1 MADQWQCP
9 LCGAIMQK
17 PEAWKTMTLATVT
30 GTVQCGNCGGAL
42 NAGDVQRGQ
51 YDVRR
56 GPKAGGES
64 GCLKGC
70 LWGCGG
76 CLVVVVVGII
86 GLAIALPWMIGSVEG
101 PDYSAEAMQMFD
113 GDVSRLE
120 AHIQELP
127 RDQIQA
133 LVLEALRAK
142 PISDLYVDPSIPP
155 DKLATARDSC
165 MVPQDEQI
173 LGLIDATVLGSAEHA
188 MLFGEKGIYYHN
200 DWAGTPEGAGK
211 LPYYRFPM
219 TRFEQRGF
227 EVAVGDNCNFNV
239 SGSDAETGSIVD
251 LLSRITRALLDTV
264 PEEARGDTPAPD
276 E

>member
-17 PEAWKTMTLATVT
+17 PEAWKTMTLETVT

-42 NAGDVQRGQ
+42 SASDVRRGQ
-51 YDVRR
+51 HDVRR
-56 GPKAGGES
+56 GPKTGGGG

-76 CLVVVVVGII
+76 CLVVVVVGFIA
-86 GLAIALPWMIGSVEG
+86 LAIALPWMIGSVEG
-101 PDYSAEAMQMFD
+101 PDYSAEAIEMYG
-113 GDVSRLE
+113 GDLARLE

-127 RDQIQA
+127 REEIQA
-133 LVLEALRAK
+133 LVLEALRAE
-142 PISDLYVDPSIPP
+142 PISDLYVDPAIPP

-165 MVPQDEQI
+165 MVPADEQVF
-173 LGLIDATVLGSAEHA
+173 GLIDSTVLGSAENA

-219 TRFEQRGF
+219 TRFEQHGF

-251 LLSRITRALLDTV
+251 LLSRISRALLDTV
-264 PEEARGDTPAPD
+264 PEEARGDAPAPD